1 VRAAR
6 EGSTPFFGTQRRPD
20 DQKDGNVEIIK
31 TRDLDAADRAA
42 NIWAH
47 ATAKRDEDSFE
58 PVDFEEAIPLI
69 RETLSSSDRAFLL
82 ALYEDDKMMVFAA
95 IGPARGSDD
104 PAAGEIRYM
113 GVAPGHWGEGW
124 ARRILVGVP
133 GAMRDAGFTRG
144 ELWVYADNIR
154 AIFVYEAMGW
164 QGTNETR
171 RHAVTGRIEQ
181 KFVLK
186 L

>member
-1 VRAAR
+1 M
-6 EGSTPFFGTQRRPD
+6 
-20 DQKDGNVEIIK
+20 EIIK
-31 TRDLDAADRAA
+31 TRDLDAADQAA
-42 NIWAH
+42 HIWAL
-47 ATAKRDEDSFE
+47 ATAKRDDDSLE
-58 PVDFEEAIPLI
+58 SVEHDEAIPLI

-82 ALYEDDKMMVFAA
+82 TLNDDDTMMVFAA
-95 IGPARGSDD
+95 IGPARESDD
-104 PAAGEIRYM
+104 PVVGEIRYM

-124 ARRILVGVP
+124 ARRILVAVP
-133 GAMRDAGFTRG
+133 EAMRESGFTRC

-171 RHAVTGRIEQ
+171 RHPATNRVEQ
-181 KFVLK
+181 KFVRK